1 MTSRHRILHRSLS
14 MLLVFLLLA
23 IGVRQTPSQTQN
35 AEGRQSK
42 EARILL
48 TAIDNKGRF
57 VSTLRAEDLRVLVDG
72 VAQTIERFE
81 SVTDRTLSLAILI
94 DTSASQE
101 RTLPGQR
108 LAANSSLDS
117 VMRPG
122 MDRVAIATFTGT
134 LSIEQKLTNDVPLL
148 RQAIERAQFV
158 PPPGYVRGGLVIG
171 PPPPL
176 KRTPATL
183 AGQTALWDAV

>member
-72 VAQTIERFE
+72 VAQNIERFE
-81 SVTDRTLSLAILI
+81 SVTDRPLSLAILI

-101 RTLPGQR
+101 RTLPRQR
-108 LAANSSLDS
+108 LATNAFFDS
-117 VMRPG
+117 GIRPP
-122 MDRVAIATFTGT
+122 RHPCA
-134 LSIEQKLTNDVPLL
+134 
-148 RQAIERAQFV
+148 
-158 PPPGYVRGGLVIG
+158 
-171 PPPPL
+171 
-176 KRTPATL
+176 
-183 AGQTALWDAV
+183 